1 VDSEDQYVHMRREN
15 WAPGLTRRSWMQRA
29 ALISAGMALPRI
41 AWAAAQDASPAISPV
56 MEKLSAYMA
65 EARNRALPDK
75 VVQETAHHIL
85 DTIAAMVSGSELP
98 PGLMAIKFA
107 QDYGGEKIATVVA
120 SRVICGPIEAAFA
133 NGMLAHSDETDDDFT
148 TGGAHPGC
156 AVVPAALASG
166 ERFGISGTHFLRAV
180 ALGYDIAM
188 RAMRT
193 VGPGMKE
200 THNLVGTMGA
210 SAAAGCVAS
219 LTVQQMRWLFDY
231 AAQQAGAGIG
241 AWRRDTEHIEKAFL
255 FGAMGARNG
264 VNAALVI
271 HSGWTGVN
279 DVLSGPNNF
288 VESYNPK
295 ADPAGLIEQLGE
307 RYGVVQTT
315 IKKWTTGGPIQA
327 PLDALESL
335 RKRQPFAA
343 DQVKQVVVRA
353 ATSAAYTVNNR
364 DMPDI
369 CLQHLVAIMLIDK
382 TVSFH
387 AAHDK
392 DRMQD
397 PSVLRE
403 RAKVQ
408 LVPDEE
414 LEKLIPVRVAIVE
427 VTLSDGT
434 RLTERVEH
442 VRGTPENPMTR
453 DEVVAKARELMAPVL
468 GAATCSN
475 LIERVL
481 ALDSVKNVRELRPL
495 LQGDSKLKHRKQ

>member
-1 VDSEDQYVHMRREN
+1 MRRAT
-15 WAPGLTRRSWMQRA
+15 WAPGLTRRNWMQRA

-41 AWAAAQDASPAISPV
+41 AWAAAAQDASPGISPV

-65 EARNRALPDK
+65 EARNRALPDN

-166 ERFGISGTHFLRAV
+166 ERFGISGTYLLRAV

-210 SAAAGCVAS
+210 TAAAGCTAS
-219 LTVQQMRWLFDY
+219 LTAQQMRWLFDY

-264 VNAALVI
+264 VNAALVV

-327 PLDALESL
+327 PLDALENL

-382 TVSFH
+382 TVSFR

-397 PSVLRE
+397 PAVLRE

>member
-1 VDSEDQYVHMRREN
+1 MRRET
-15 WAPGLTRRSWMQRA
+15 WAPGLTRRSWMQNA
-29 ALISAGMALPRI
+29 AWIAAATAFPRI
-41 AWAAAQDASPAISPV
+41 AWAATQDAVPGISPV
-56 MEKLSAYMA
+56 MERLSTYMA
-65 EARNRALPDK
+65 EARNRALPDN
-75 VVQETAHHIL
+75 VVQETTHHIV

-98 PGLMAIKFA
+98 PGRMAIKFA

-120 SRVICGPIEAAFA
+120 SHVLCGPIEAAFA

-156 AVVPAALASG
+156 AVVPAALASA
-166 ERFGISGTHFLRAV
+166 EQFGISGTHFLRAV
-180 ALGYDIAM
+180 ALGYDIGM
-188 RAMRT
+188 RAMMT

-210 SAAAGCVAS
+210 TAAAGCAAS
-219 LTVQQMRWLFDY
+219 LSAQQMRWLLDY

-264 VNAALVI
+264 VNAALVV

-279 DVLSGPNNF
+279 DILSGPNNF
-288 VESYNPK
+288 VESLNPK
-295 ADPAGLIEQLGE
+295 ADPAGMIEQLGE
-307 RYGVVQTT
+307 SYGVTQTT
-315 IKKWTTGGPIQA
+315 LKKWTTGGPIQA
-327 PLDALESL
+327 PLDALGNL

-369 CLQHLVAIMLIDK
+369 CLQHLVAVMLIDK
-382 TVSFH
+382 TVSFR

-392 DRMQD
+392 ARMQD
-397 PSVLRE
+397 AAVLRE

-408 LVPDEE
+408 LVPDED

-427 VTLSDGT
+427 VTLNDGT
-434 RLTERVEH
+434 RLSERVEH

-468 GAATCSN
+468 GGAICSN

-481 ALDSVKNVRELRPL
+481 GLDNVKDVRELRPF
-495 LQGDSKLKHRKQ
+495 LQADSHLGHGNK